1 MKRLLTLFAIVVTV
15 HFAAYSQYNT
25 ERLLDVSATALDN
38 RDYVV
43 VIQHCNNIISN
54 RPYLYRAWFY
64 RGIAKQRLG
73 DYTGAE
79 EDFNQAVKLNPY
91 VHELFRERA
100 NNRIVLRSYVDAIR
114 DYDRAIAL
122 DPDNKEYWF
131 NRALS
136 RYYQHEV
143 QQTRHDLQYILKRWP
158 ALPNTYALMT
168 ETYLNAN
175 DTLQARQWA
184 EKTVRVNPYD
194 GNSWSILG
202 RLYLRQSN
210 WRKADQAFGK
220 AIHYTPNVVNNY
232 TYRAMCR
239 VNLNKLRQAM
249 EDFNK
254 AIEMDPNSFLAHY
267 NRGLLGLT
275 VGDDNNAIKDFSYVL
290 RLEPNNLQA
299 LYNRALLLDRVG
311 DYRGAI
317 SDYSRV
323 ISKFPNFWSGLLSRA
338 KCYRHL
344 GLTAKAELDEFR
356 VLKAQMNKHLGIQ
369 QRWSKEKLRSVRKM
383 NDFDIEK
390 YDQWIVLNDEVS
402 TPQYSSK
409 IRGYIQNREVST
421 DYMPLYFLSL
431 QPYSNGINEYQIV
444 NKSVDA
450 FNLKKSALHK
460 LYVSCR
466 IAPAE
471 PQQAKQFFQ
480 LIETL
485 TSCIQASTDM
495 KVLPDLLLQRAVAYT
510 TTYNYEA
517 ALNDLNACIEQDS
530 TLALAYWQR
539 AACLLASK
547 EHATPAKTNG
557 LFIKKVAD
565 DLKRAIALDA
575 GNPYLLYDLGNVYA
589 LQNDYTNAITCYE
602 SALKYNSRI
611 AEAYYNRGIVKMALQ
626 QRSDALKD
634 LGTAGEL
641 GLYDAYALI
650 KRYSTKK

>member
-1 MKRLLTLFAIVVTV
+1 MKRLLTLFAIVISV
-15 HFAAYSQYNT
+15 HFAGYSQYNT

-54 RPYLYRAWFY
+54 RSYLYRAWFY

-100 NNRIVLRSYVDAIR
+100 NNRIVLRVYADATQ
-114 DYDRAIAL
+114 DYDKAITL

-136 RYYQHEV
+136 RYYQQEV
-143 QQTRHDLQYILKRWP
+143 QQTRQDLKYILKRWP
-158 ALPNTYALMT
+158 TLPNTYALMT
-168 ETYLNAN
+168 ETYLNTN

-184 EKTVRVNPYD
+184 EKTLKVNPYD

-210 WRKADQAFGK
+210 WRKADHAFGK

-239 VNLNKLRQAM
+239 VNLNMLRQAM
-249 EDFNK
+249 EDLNK
-254 AIEMDPNSFLAHY
+254 AIEMDPNSFLARY
-267 NRGLLGLT
+267 NRGLLGVT

-290 RLEPNNLQA
+290 RLEPDNLQA
-299 LYNRALLLDRVG
+299 RYNRALLLDRVG

-317 SDYSRV
+317 DDYSRV

-344 GLTAKAELDEFR
+344 GMTAKAELDEFR
-356 VLKAQMNKHLGIQ
+356 VLKAQMSKHLGLQ
-369 QRWSKEKLRSVRKM
+369 QRWSKEKLRRVRKM

-431 QPYSNGINEYQIV
+431 QPYSNGINAYQIV

-450 FNLKKSALHK
+450 FNLQLTVLHK
-460 LYVSCR
+460 LYVSCH

-471 PQQAKQFFQ
+471 AQQAQQFFK

-485 TSCIQASTDM
+485 TSRIQASNDM
-495 KVLPDLLLQRAVAYT
+495 KALPSLLLQRAVAYT
-510 TTYNYEA
+510 TIYNYEA
-517 ALNDLNACIEQDS
+517 ALNDLDACIEQDS
-530 TLALAYWQR
+530 TLSLAYWQR
-539 AACLLASK
+539 AACMMALNKNAVSSN
-547 EHATPAKTNG
+547 ANG
-557 LFIKKVAD
+557 IFVKKVID
-565 DLKRAIALDA
+565 DLKHAIALDA
-575 GNPYLLYDLGNVYA
+575 ENPYLLYDLGNVYA
-589 LQNDYTNAITCYE
+589 LQKDYPTAVTCYE
-602 SALKYNSRI
+602 QALKHNNRI

-626 QRSDALKD
+626 QQSDALKD

-650 KRYSTKK
+650 KQYSAKK